1 MNNTLPAKQQGQ
13 VSKPPD
19 LKARSPLKSSNAM
32 QKNRLSSKNFDCG
45 SSLMEQNSDEL
56 ISSDDESNIDDD
68 DTGEESYSYMSQNLK
83 LKHASSARTSPVTPQ
98 LIRRYRSP
106 NTSCASNAANSS
118 SYKQSRKPGNENSSL
133 KCTLFICVLVV
144 PLLACFSF
152 MMFSDTSVQKEED
165 NDIKINTKV
174 DTKVLDSNRVDKMLD
189 TSMQIIQT
197 RFYNQKS
204 NIWNDISSAIYDIA
218 LYPNKPVVIMLFGNE
233 TDTLNCFARLLG
245 QLSGTIL
252 GSNDYLSLTSKDF
265 PDDVGLVIYKLK
277 VHILQKRA
285 VVSILFSLSYVY
297 CYLSYCMEN

>member
-1 MNNTLPAKQQGQ
+1 
-13 VSKPPD
+13 
-19 LKARSPLKSSNAM
+19 
-32 QKNRLSSKNFDCG
+32 
-45 SSLMEQNSDEL
+45 
-56 ISSDDESNIDDD
+56 
-68 DTGEESYSYMSQNLK
+68 
-83 LKHASSARTSPVTPQ
+83 
-98 LIRRYRSP
+98 
-106 NTSCASNAANSS
+106 
-118 SYKQSRKPGNENSSL
+118 
-133 KCTLFICVLVV
+133 
-144 PLLACFSF
+144 
-152 MMFSDTSVQKEED
+152 
-165 NDIKINTKV
+165 
-174 DTKVLDSNRVDKMLD
+174 
-189 TSMQIIQT
+189 MQIIQT

>member
-1 MNNTLPAKQQGQ
+1 
-13 VSKPPD
+13 
-19 LKARSPLKSSNAM
+19 M

-165 NDIKINTKV
+165 NDIKIDQYKSRY
-174 DTKVLDSNRVDKMLD
+174 KS
-189 TSMQIIQT
+189 T
-197 RFYNQKS
+197 RFKS
-204 NIWNDISSAIYDIA
+204 
-218 LYPNKPVVIMLFGNE
+218 
-233 TDTLNCFARLLG
+233 R
-245 QLSGTIL
+245 
-252 GSNDYLSLTSKDF
+252 
-265 PDDVGLVIYKLK
+265 
-277 VHILQKRA
+277 R
-285 VVSILFSLSYVY
+285 
-297 CYLSYCMEN
+297 